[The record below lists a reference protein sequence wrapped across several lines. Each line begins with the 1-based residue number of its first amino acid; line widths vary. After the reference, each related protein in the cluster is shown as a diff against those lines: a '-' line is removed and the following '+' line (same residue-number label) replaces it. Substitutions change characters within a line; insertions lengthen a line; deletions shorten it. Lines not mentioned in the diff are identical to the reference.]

1 VCRDLCGCG
10 GCKALGGGTG
20 IVKDGLGFMARG
32 NFGERLKREREL
44 REISM
49 DELTKA
55 TRIGTRFVEALE
67 NEDWTKLPG
76 GVFGH
81 GFVRTIA
88 RYLGLNEEALL
99 GEYDLARA
107 EHLAAA
113 PPKVEER
120 IPSPPKW
127 LPVAAVLI
135 LSLLITG
142 LFYAGRYGWRR
153 FAAYR
158 TSKKSAA
165 ALSTQPVTQLGTASP
180 QAREESS
187 SAALLNLSVSTSAAT
202 RVRVL
207 ADSKLLLDME
217 LPAGETRHFS
227 ADRQFEVTAGDSSAV
242 LLELN
247 GKAMPPLGAPGASGT
262 MVLSQKDLRP

>member
-1 VCRDLCGCG
+1 
-10 GCKALGGGTG
+10 
-20 IVKDGLGFMARG
+20 MARG

-44 REISM
+44 REVSM

-55 TRIGTRFVEALE
+55 TRISTRFVEALE
-67 NEDWTKLPG
+67 NEDWAKLPG

-88 RYLGLNEEALL
+88 RYLGLSEEALL

-107 EHLAAA
+107 AHLAAA

-127 LPVAAVLI
+127 LPVAAVL
-135 LSLLITG
+135 LLLLLIAG
-142 LFYAGRYGWRR
+142 LFYAGRYGWHRY
-153 FAAYR
+153 AAYR
-158 TSKKSAA
+158 NSKKSAA
-165 ALSTQPVTQLGTASP
+165 VSLPADPPPQFDPSSP
-180 QAREESS
+180 GEVEQF
-187 SAALLNLSVSTSAAT
+187 SAGAPAKAPLDLSVSTSAPT

-207 ADSKLLLDME
+207 ADDKLLLDAD
-217 LPAGETRHFS
+217 LPAGETRHFP
-227 ADRQFEVTAGDSSAV
+227 AKDHFEVSAGDSSAV

-247 GKAMPPLGAPGASGT
+247 RKAMPPIGAPGASGRI
-262 MVLSQKDLRP
+262 VLSEKDLRP

>member
-1 VCRDLCGCG
+1 MTLRDCSAYSPFRDSPLIFRERPPVST
-10 GCKALGGGTG
+10 ALRLHL
-20 IVKDGLGFMARG
+20 VFEDRFRFMARG

-44 REISM
+44 REVSM

-55 TRIGTRFVEALE
+55 TRISTRFVEALE
-67 NEDWTKLPG
+67 NEDWGKLPG

-99 GEYDLARA
+99 GEYDSARA
-107 EHLAAA
+107 EHSPA
-113 PPKVEER
+113 PAHKPEER

-127 LPVAAVLI
+127 LPVAAAGVVL
-135 LSLLITG
+135 LLLLG
-142 LFYAGRYGWRR
+142 FVFAVRYGWNRYS
-153 FAAYR
+153 AYR
-158 TSKKSAA
+158 AAKKSAA
-165 ALSTQPVTQLGTASP
+165 ASLPTQTQSG
-180 QAREESS
+180 
-187 SAALLNLSVSTSAAT
+187 SAAT

-207 ADSKLLLDME
+207 ADDKLLLDTE

-227 ADRQFEVTAGDSSAV
+227 ANRQFEVSAGDSSAV

-247 GKAMPPLGAPGASGT
+247 GKAMPPLGAPGASGRI
-262 MVLSQKDLRP
+262 VLSEKDLRQ

>member
-1 VCRDLCGCG
+1 
-10 GCKALGGGTG
+10 
-20 IVKDGLGFMARG
+20 MARG

-44 REISM
+44 REVSM

-55 TRIGTRFVEALE
+55 TRISTRFVVALE
-67 NEDWTKLPG
+67 NEDWEKLPG

-107 EHLAAA
+107 DHQAAA
-113 PPKVEER
+113 PPKAEER

-135 LSLLITG
+135 LLLFHVG

-158 TSKKSAA
+158 ASKKSAA
-165 ALSTQPVTQLGTASP
+165 ASQPAQPQPQFDPSSPGSAEQFSAGDPATAP
-180 QAREESS
+180 
-187 SAALLNLSVSTSAAT
+187 LDLSVSTSAAT
-202 RVRVL
+202 HVRVL
-207 ADSKLLLDME
+207 ADDKLLLDAD
-217 LPAGETRHFS
+217 LPAGETRHFPAKS
-227 ADRQFEVTAGDSSAV
+227 HFEVSAADSSAV

-247 GKAMPPLGAPGASGT
+247 HKAMPPLGTPGASGKII
-262 MVLSQKDLRP
+262 LSEKDLRP

>member
-1 VCRDLCGCG
+1 
-10 GCKALGGGTG
+10 
-20 IVKDGLGFMARG
+20 MARG

-44 REISM
+44 REVSM

-55 TRIGTRFVEALE
+55 TRISTRFVEALE
-67 NEDWTKLPG
+67 NEDWAKLPG

-107 EHLAAA
+107 DHLAAA

-127 LPVAAVLI
+127 LPVVAVLI
-135 LSLLITG
+135 LLLFLVG
-142 LFYAGRYGWRR
+142 LFYAGRYGWHRY
-153 FAAYR
+153 AAYR
-158 TSKKSAA
+158 ASKKSAA
-165 ALSTQPVTQLGTASP
+165 ASLPMQPQSGSTGQ
-180 QAREESS
+180 ESGQQFS
-187 SAALLNLSVSTSAAT
+187 SEAPLDLSVSTSAAT

-207 ADSKLLLDME
+207 ADDKLILDAE

-227 ADRQFEVTAGDSSAV
+227 ANDHFEVSAGDSSAV

-247 GKAMPPLGAPGASGT
+247 HKAMPPLGAPGASGRI
-262 MVLSQKDLRP
+262 VLSEKDLRP

>member
-1 VCRDLCGCG
+1 
-10 GCKALGGGTG
+10 
-20 IVKDGLGFMARG
+20 MARG

-135 LSLLITG
+135 LFLLAAG
-142 LFYAGRYGWRR
+142 LFYAGRYGRRR

-158 TSKKSAA
+158 ASKKSAA
-165 ALSTQPVTQLGTASP
+165 ATLSVQPRYEPGAPSP
-180 QAREESS
+180 QAGEESS
-187 SAALLNLSVSTSAAT
+187 SAALLDLSVATSAAT

-207 ADSKLLLDME
+207 ADGKLLLDME

-227 ADRQFEVTAGDSSAV
+227 ADQQFEVTAGDSSAV

-247 GKAMPPLGAPGASGT
+247 GQAMPPLGAPGASGT
-262 MVLSQKDLRP
+262 MMLSRKDLKQATGGSSQP

>member
-1 VCRDLCGCG
+1 
-10 GCKALGGGTG
+10 
-20 IVKDGLGFMARG
+20 MARG

-44 REISM
+44 REVSM

-55 TRIGTRFVEALE
+55 TRISTRFVQALE
-67 NEDWTKLPG
+67 NEDWAKLPG
-76 GVFGH
+76 GIFGH

-107 EHLAAA
+107 EHSSAA
-113 PPKVEER
+113 PPKPEQR

-127 LPVAAVLI
+127 LPVVAVL
-135 LSLLITG
+135 LLFFFVAG

-153 FAAYR
+153 YAAYR
-158 TSKKSAA
+158 ATRKSAA
-165 ALSTQPVTQLGTASP
+165 ASLAMQPQPQSGSASP
-180 QAREESS
+180 GSVKQSS
-187 SAALLNLSVSTSAAT
+187 PAALLDLSVSTSAAT
-202 RVRVL
+202 RVRIL
-207 ADSKLLLDME
+207 ADNNLLLDAE
-217 LPAGETRHFS
+217 LPAGENRHFS
-227 ADRQFEVTAGDSSAV
+227 ANQQFEVTAGDSSAV